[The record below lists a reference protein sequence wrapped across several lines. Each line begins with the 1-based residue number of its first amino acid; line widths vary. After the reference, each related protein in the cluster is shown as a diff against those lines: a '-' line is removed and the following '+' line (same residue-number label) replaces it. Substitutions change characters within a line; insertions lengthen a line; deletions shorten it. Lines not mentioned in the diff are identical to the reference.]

1 MDLRPYQTESV
12 TRTWEYLRNNP
23 GKNGCLVLP
32 TGAGKTPVI
41 AALCRE
47 AIDNWDGRVIVLTH
61 VGELVEQLSRT
72 LTGMLSPG
80 DVGVYSASMGSRDL
94 DHPVLVGQIQS
105 AYRVGGHSFGRR
117 DLVLID
123 EAHLVPRSGDGMYR
137 GFLAELQAANTHAR
151 LVGLTATPF
160 RLDSGPIVGPGEL
173 FDDVIFE
180 ANVRDLIEAGYLSAL
195 VSRVGAKSC
204 QADLLGVSVS
214 GGDYNLDELGRRMSS
229 GYLVPDTVED
239 VLDRCQGRKS
249 ILVFCPTIAHGELV
263 LAEFRSKGIPVGF
276 VTGKTPGLE
285 RGWLVDEFR
294 RGLLRVLV
302 NCQALT
308 TGFDATGVDAVCL
321 LRATKSAA
329 LYVQMI
335 GRGLRLHPD
344 KENCLVLDY
353 ADLLLTHGPI
363 DQVSVKPK
371 RKGPG
376 EKGEAPTKS
385 CSECGERTHASARE
399 CPGCGQPFPENSI
412 NEHRDTPA
420 ELPILSDD
428 KPTID
433 TIEVER
439 VTYSKHFPK
448 DKGDGRTL
456 VPSLR
461 VGYWQPSGMM
471 PERWPTVS
479 EWVCLEHP
487 RGSFAR
493 GKAEAWWEARSPD
506 PVPDTIDEAVRMA
519 EGGSLA
525 QAVEVTV
532 KRKTPE
538 SFPEITRWKL
548 GPRPGLEHDPA
559 ETVPPGDDV
568 DDLPF

>member
-1 MDLRPYQTESV
+1 
-12 TRTWEYLRNNP
+12 
-23 GKNGCLVLP
+23 
-32 TGAGKTPVI
+32 
-41 AALCRE
+41 
-47 AIDNWDGRVIVLTH
+47 
-61 VGELVEQLSRT
+61 
-72 LTGMLSPG
+72 
-80 DVGVYSASMGSRDL
+80 
-94 DHPVLVGQIQS
+94 
-105 AYRVGGHSFGRR
+105 
-117 DLVLID
+117 
-123 EAHLVPRSGDGMYR
+123 
-137 GFLAELQAANTHAR
+137 
-151 LVGLTATPF
+151 
-160 RLDSGPIVGPGEL
+160 
-173 FDDVIFE
+173 
-180 ANVRDLIEAGYLSAL
+180 
-195 VSRVGAKSC
+195 
-204 QADLLGVSVS
+204 
-214 GGDYNLDELGRRMSS
+214 
-229 GYLVPDTVED
+229 
-239 VLDRCQGRKS
+239 
-249 ILVFCPTIAHGELV
+249 
-263 LAEFRSKGIPVGF
+263 
-276 VTGKTPGLE
+276 
-285 RGWLVDEFR
+285 
-294 RGLLRVLV
+294 
-302 NCQALT
+302 
-308 TGFDATGVDAVCL
+308 
-321 LRATKSAA
+321 
-329 LYVQMI
+329 MI

-376 EKGEAPTKS
+376 EKGEAPTKT
-385 CSECGERTHASARE
+385 CSECGQRTHASARE

-428 KPTID
+428 KPTFD

-525 QAVEVTV
+525 EAVEVTV